1 MGSPEDKPP
10 GKKDTSP
17 WQLASVGT
25 EFAFIIIAS
34 VFIGN
39 YLDGHFGWSPFGI
52 LFGAIF
58 GFGYGFYYL
67 LTRVNSF
74 DKKD

>member
-1 MGSPEDKPP
+1 MSEPDQKPP
-10 GKKDTSP
+10 ENKDASP

-34 VFIGN
+34 VFIGR
-39 YLDGHFGWSPFGI
+39 YLDGRFGWSPFGI

-58 GFGYGFYYL
+58 GFGYGIYYL
-67 LTRVNSF
+67 LTRVSQF